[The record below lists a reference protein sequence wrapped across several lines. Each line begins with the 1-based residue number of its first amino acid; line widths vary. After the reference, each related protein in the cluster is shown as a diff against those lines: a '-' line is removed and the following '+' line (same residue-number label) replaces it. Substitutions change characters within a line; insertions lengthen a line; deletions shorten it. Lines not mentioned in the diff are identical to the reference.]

1 MTDNNLSQELSK
13 TVKSIENSIDE
24 LKNIINIIPQTEIN
38 IINYTI
44 EKEKFEKSIS
54 TMKTTEITKYIES
67 LGNVMLS
74 KLYFDNMTEELN
86 EYKNS
91 LKIKV
96 DFEVKNIQEKLQLQ
110 LQNQLNIQ
118 KIQHEKDIAILNTEM
133 NFNEK
138 KLNYICLLNNI
149 EIPNLSAS
157 S

>member
-1 MTDNNLSQELSK
+1 
-13 TVKSIENSIDE
+13 
-24 LKNIINIIPQTEIN
+24 
-38 IINYTI
+38 
-44 EKEKFEKSIS
+44 
-54 TMKTTEITKYIES
+54 MKTTEITKYIES

>member
-54 TMKTTEITKYIES
+54 SMKTTEITKYIES